1 MEEDVKASDLGTRS
15 RNLLMRSNTHS
26 DLLKFKEAKADLQKI
41 FTEIENY
48 INDCQQFFKEKLSE
62 EAGKRLSP
70 ALEKSSSTDLQP
82 YFDKVRQIQTIISR
96 NQMKCAFFGR

>member
-1 MEEDVKASDLGTRS
+1 MGEDFKIPELGTRP

-26 DLLKFKEAKADLQKI
+26 DLLKFKEAKGELQKI

-48 INDCQQFFKEKLSE
+48 VNDCRQFFKEKLSE

-70 ALEKSSSTDLQP
+70 ALEKSSTTDLQP
-82 YFDKVRQIQTIISR
+82 YYDKVKQIQTIITR